1 MLKNQVIVLIT
12 VPSIEVGKQIA
23 RELVESRLAA
33 CVNILPGITSLYRWQ
48 GEVTEDEEFLL
59 FVKSKQALFERLVE
73 LVNRHH
79 PYDLPEVIAL
89 PIIAGLEPYLTWIDE
104 ETI

>member
-1 MLKNQVIVLIT
+1 MLKNQVIVMIT
-12 VPSIEVGKQIA
+12 VPSLEVGKQIA

-33 CVNILPGITSLYRWQ
+33 CVNILPGITSLYHWQ

-59 FVKSKQALFERLVE
+59 LVKSKQALFDPLVE
-73 LVNRHH
+73 LVNRQH

-89 PIIAGLEPYLTWIDE
+89 PIIAGLESYLTWIDE